1 MKFTAL
7 LPQLLTFLLE
17 SRAWAATCRICVSY
31 KRILTPFEGVPH
43 FTACSNLKIS
53 PSPPLD
59 IFSLRGPRL
68 QHEHRMED
76 RHTGPLH
83 IRPAKSE
90 DGKKRERKE
99 EWGEIRT
106 RGLSGQSRACQT
118 PMCWALDHSIFLKS
132 QHPGDRTLQ
141 LITCPGL
148 VSSWAGSRLV
158 PLTLVCPFPSL
169 AMAFKESAHS
179 GQRMESVYD
188 EPHFLSCSY

>member
-17 SRAWAATCRICVSY
+17 SRAWAATCGICVSY

-43 FTACSNLKIS
+43 FIACSNLKIS
-53 PSPPLD
+53 PSPLLD

-68 QHEHRMED
+68 QCEHGMKD

-83 IRPAKSE
+83 IRPQSLKME
-90 DGKKRERKE
+90 KKRKE
-99 EWGEIRT
+99 EWREIRT
-106 RGLSGQSRACQT
+106 QDLSRQSRACQT
-118 PMCWALDHSIFLKS
+118 PMSWALDHSIFLKS
-132 QHPGDRTLQ
+132 QHPGDKTLQ
-141 LITCPGL
+141 LKTCSGL
-148 VSSWAGSRLV
+148 VSIWAVSRLV
-158 PLTLVCPFPSL
+158 PLALVCPFPSL